1 MIAFELSNAS
11 LASFEASAE
20 YNGFRK
26 AITLH
31 KVILCPG
38 TTLCLIDR
46 SGNMIRTPAG
56 AEDFRMPDLI
66 TNLTSCSS
74 PALGRVRTPLVGRCY
89 RVGACLRVAHK
100 AKQ

>member
-11 LASFEASAE
+11 LASFEASAK
-20 YNGFRK
+20 YNGFQK

-38 TTLCLIDR
+38 TTLRLIDL
-46 SGNMIRTPAG
+46 A
-56 AEDFRMPDLI
+56 

-74 PALGRVRTPLVGRCY
+74 PALVRVRTLLVGRWY
-89 RVGACLRVAHK
+89 RVGACLRLAHK
-100 AKQ
+100 QAASP